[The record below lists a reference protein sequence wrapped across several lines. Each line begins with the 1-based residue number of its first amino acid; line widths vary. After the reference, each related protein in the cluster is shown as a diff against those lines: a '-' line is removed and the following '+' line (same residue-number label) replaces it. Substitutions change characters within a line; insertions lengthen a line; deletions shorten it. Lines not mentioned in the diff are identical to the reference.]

1 MVWALFLLDFWSQ
14 SWALV
19 IRLGLMLHFIVALG
33 IEPST
38 LDIKLETIS
47 VASFHEFGYYY
58 YYDYDYNYYYYYDYD
73 DYDYYYYTDYYYYYY
88 DYDYDYD
95 YYYDDYYYYD
105 YYDFLFN

>member
-1 MVWALFLLDFWSQ
+1 MVWALFLLDFGSQ

-47 VASFHEFGYYY
+47 VASRFHEFGYYY
-58 YYDYDYNYYYYYDYD
+58 YYDYDY
-73 DYDYYYYTDYYYYYY
+73 DYYYYADYYYYYY
-88 DYDYDYD
+88 
-95 YYYDDYYYYD
+95 YYYYIQAPIK
-105 YYDFLFN
+105 NK